1 MNEAFEQAWLL
12 LKSQFQPSQG
22 ERLGEGANQLV
33 YGIEGDPDVT
43 KLGHGYTLDDMYTHN
58 ILSQMPQMTNLIA
71 GQKPIAMDEMLS
83 DADMKF
89 FEAHPLG
96 NEPAVMSTQIRGE
109 PVREQ
114 HNDKARGLTLANTL
128 YDKHKYGQLLEA
140 KGLADI
146 GPRNWMTTPSNKGVF
161 NVKQITGNPN
171 EREDRAII
179 HDAQFYGPSNPVD
192 EEARAA
198 FEEERGT
205 PRRLGTDYT
214 LPEEQSEAYL
224 QTMDKNPFDDFV
236 EPYLQSVEEFY
247 PKQLDSVA
255 GKGGSLDQQLNTII
269 QRLRLMGLDV

>member
-1 MNEAFEQAWLL
+1 MSEPFEQAWLL

-22 ERLGEGANQLV
+22 ERIGEGANQVV

-58 ILSQMPQMTNLIA
+58 ILSQIPQMTNLIA
-71 GQKPIAMDEMLS
+71 GQKPFAMDEMLS
-83 DADMKF
+83 DDDKEF
-89 FEAHPLG
+89 FEGRGKGTP
-96 NEPAVMSTQIRGE
+96 PVMSTQIRGE
-109 PVREQ
+109 PLEEQ
-114 HNDKARGLTLANTL
+114 YNDKARGLTLANTL
-128 YDKHKYGQLLEA
+128 YERHKYGQLLEA
-140 KGLADI
+140 LGLADV
-146 GPRNWMTTPSNKGVF
+146 GPRNWMTIPSNKGIM

-171 EREDRAII
+171 ATENRAII

-192 EEARAA
+192 GEIRRE

-205 PRRLGTDYT
+205 PRRLGIDYT

-255 GKGGSLDQQLNTII
+255 SKGGSLDQQLNTII
-269 QRLRLMGLDV
+269 HRLRLMGLDD

>member
-1 MNEAFEQAWLL
+1 MSEAFEQAWLL

-22 ERLGEGANQLV
+22 QRIGEGANQVV

-43 KLGHGYTLDDMYTHN
+43 KLGHGYTLDDMYSNN
-58 ILSQMPQMTNLIA
+58 ILSQMPEMANLIV
-71 GQKPIAMDEMLS
+71 GQKPFAYDEMLS

-89 FEAHPLG
+89 FEG
-96 NEPAVMSTQIRGE
+96 RGKGTPAVMSTQIRGVPIE
-109 PVREQ
+109 EQ
-114 HNDKARGLTLANTL
+114 YNDKARGLTLAGSL
-128 YDKHKYGQLLEA
+128 YEGHKYGQLLEA
-140 KGLADI
+140 LGLADV
-146 GPRNWMTTPSNKGVF
+146 GPRNWMTTPSNKGIF

-171 EREDRAII
+171 AIEDRALIN
-179 HDAQFYGPSNPVD
+179 DAMFYGPSNPVD
-192 EEARAA
+192 GEARLA
-198 FEEERGT
+198 FEKERGT
-205 PRRLGTDYT
+205 PRKLGTEYT

-269 QRLRLMGLDV
+269 HRLRLMGLDV

>member
-1 MNEAFEQAWLL
+1 MSEAFEQAWLL

-22 ERLGEGANQLV
+22 QRIGEGANQVV

-43 KLGHGYTLDDMYTHN
+43 KLGHGYTLDDMYSNN
-58 ILSQMPQMTNLIA
+58 ILSQMPEMANLIV
-71 GQKPIAMDEMLS
+71 GQKPFAYDEMLS

-89 FEAHPLG
+89 FEG
-96 NEPAVMSTQIRGE
+96 RGKGTPAVMSTQIRGVPIE
-109 PVREQ
+109 EQ
-114 HNDKARGLTLANTL
+114 YNDKARGLTLAGSL
-128 YDKHKYGQLLEA
+128 YEGHKYGQLLEA
-140 KGLADI
+140 LGLADV
-146 GPRNWMTTPSNKGVF
+146 GPRNWMTTPSNKGIF

-171 EREDRAII
+171 AIEDRALIN
-179 HDAQFYGPSNPVD
+179 DAMFYGPSNPVD
-192 EEARAA
+192 GEARLA
-198 FEEERGT
+198 FEKEKGT
-205 PRRLGTDYT
+205 PRKLGTEYT

-269 QRLRLMGLDV
+269 HRLRLMGLDV

>member
-1 MNEAFEQAWLL
+1 MSEAFEQAWLL

-22 ERLGEGANQLV
+22 QRIGEGANQIV

-43 KLGHGYTLDDMYTHN
+43 KLGHAYTLPDMYQHN
-58 ILSQMPQMTNLIA
+58 VLSQMPQMTNLIA

-89 FEAHPLG
+89 FEGRGKGRP
-96 NEPAVMSTQIRGE
+96 NVMSTQIRGE
-109 PVREQ
+109 PLEEQ
-114 HNDKARGLTLANTL
+114 YNDKARGMTLANTL
-128 YDKHKYGQLLEA
+128 YDRHPYGQLLEA
-140 KGLADI
+140 LGLADV
-146 GPRNWMTTPSNKGVF
+146 GPRNWMSIPSGKGVMR
-161 NVKQITGNPN
+161 VKDITGNPN
-171 EREDRAII
+171 ATEDRALI

-192 EEARAA
+192 EELAEGFKR
-198 FEEERGT
+198 ERGV
-205 PRRLGTDYT
+205 PRRLGIDYT

-255 GKGGSLDQQLNTII
+255 GKDGLLDSELNNII
-269 QRLRLMGLDV
+269 HRLRLMGLDV

>member
-1 MNEAFEQAWLL
+1 MSEPFEQAWLL

-22 ERLGEGANQLV
+22 QRIGEGANQVV

-58 ILSQMPQMTNLIA
+58 ILSQIPQMTDLIA

-83 DADMKF
+83 DADMKY
-89 FEAHPLG
+89 FEG
-96 NEPAVMSTQIRGE
+96 RGKGTPAVMSTQIRGE

-114 HNDKARGLTLANTL
+114 RHDKARGMTLANTL
-128 YDKHKYGQLLEA
+128 YDRHKYGQLLEA
-140 KGLADI
+140 LGLADV
-146 GPRNWMTTPSNKGVF
+146 GPRNWMTIPSGKGTMR
-161 NVKQITGNPN
+161 VKDITGNPN
-171 EREDRAII
+171 EREDKAII

-192 EEARAA
+192 EELAEA
-198 FEEERGT
+198 FKRERGV
-205 PRRLGTDYT
+205 PRRLGADYT

-224 QTMDKNPFDDFV
+224 QTIDKNPFDDFV

-255 GKGGSLDQQLNTII
+255 GKGGSLDEQLNTII
-269 QRLRLMGLDV
+269 HRLQLMGLDV

>member
-22 ERLGEGANQLV
+22 ERIGEGANQVV

-43 KLGHGYTLDDMYTHN
+43 KLGHGYTLSDMYDHN

-71 GQKPIAMDEMLS
+71 GQKPFAMEEMLS
-83 DADMKF
+83 DDDMKF
-89 FEAHPLG
+89 FEGRGKGTP
-96 NEPAVMSTQIRGE
+96 PIMSTQIRGE

-114 HNDKARGLTLANTL
+114 HNDKARGLTLAGSL
-128 YDKHKYGQLLEA
+128 YEGHKYGQLLEA
-140 KGLADI
+140 LGLADI
-146 GPRNWMTTPSNKGVF
+146 GPRNWMTTPSNKGIF

-171 EREDRAII
+171 EREDRGII

-192 EEARAA
+192 EELAEGFKR
-198 FEEERGT
+198 ERGV
-205 PRRLGTDYT
+205 PRKLGTEYT

-255 GKGGSLDQQLNTII
+255 GKGGSLDQQLNNII
-269 QRLRLMGLDV
+269 LRLRLMGLDV

>member
-1 MNEAFEQAWLL
+1 MSEAFEQAWLL

-22 ERLGEGANQLV
+22 QRIGEGANQVV

-43 KLGHGYTLDDMYTHN
+43 KLGHGYALDDMYSHN
-58 ILSQMPQMTNLIA
+58 ILSQMPEMTNLIV
-71 GQKPIAMDEMLS
+71 GQKPFAYDEMLS

-89 FEAHPLG
+89 FEG
-96 NEPAVMSTQIRGE
+96 RGKGTPAVMSTQIRGR
-109 PVREQ
+109 PVEEQ
-114 HNDKARGLTLANTL
+114 HNDKARGLTLASTL

-140 KGLADI
+140 MGLADV
-146 GPRNWMTTPSNKGVF
+146 GPRNWMTTPSGKGVF

-171 EREDRAII
+171 EKEDRALIN
-179 HDAQFYGPSNPVD
+179 DAQFYGPSNPVD

-205 PRRLGTDYT
+205 PRRLGIDYT

>member
-22 ERLGEGANQLV
+22 QRIGEGANQVV

-43 KLGHGYTLDDMYTHN
+43 KLGHGYALDDMYTHN
-58 ILSQMPQMTNLIA
+58 ILSQIPQMTNLIA
-71 GQKPIAMDEMLS
+71 GQKPIAYDEMLS
-83 DADMKF
+83 DDDMKF
-89 FEAHPLG
+89 FEG
-96 NEPAVMSTQIRGE
+96 RGEGTPAVMSTQIRGR

-114 HNDKARGLTLANTL
+114 RHDKARGFTLANTL

-140 KGLADI
+140 LGLADV
-146 GPRNWMTTPSNKGVF
+146 GPRNWMTIPSGKGVMR
-161 NVKQITGNPN
+161 VKDITGNPN
-171 EREDRAII
+171 EREDKAII

-192 EEARAA
+192 EELAER
-198 FEEERGT
+198 FKKERGV

-269 QRLRLMGLDV
+269 HRLRLMGLDV